1 METEP
6 SVKIKTQENKLSW
19 SLLFVF
25 MLINLVAK
33 AIILLT
39 NFSGVLLL
47 DTIINIF
54 ITYLLYIKS
63 KVGVVLITFALIV
76 GLFSS
81 YNNSQL
87 VTMVMQIILLLVTVP
102 LWIEKFSNK

>member
-1 METEP
+1 M
-6 SVKIKTQENKLSW
+6 KIKTQENKLSW